1 MVVQPSQPHSMTV
14 EEWRELEQQS
24 EIKHEYIGGYIYA
37 MAGGSLAHG
46 YISTRVI
53 RHLEDGLG
61 NRSCMVYNSDVV
73 ARLSSERYTYPDA
86 TVTCDQRDR
95 PSKKLREIKA
105 PSVIVEV
112 LSDTTEAYDR
122 GEKFGYYRE
131 CPTVQEYV
139 LENTKRQLVEVYHR
153 TQEGWILHVY
163 KPGDEIELTS
173 IDVHFPLAALYELT
187 DVPEIV
193 EVPKGE
199 V

>member
-24 EIKHEYIGGYIYA
+24 EIKHEYIDGYVYA

-53 RHLEDGLG
+53 RHLEDRLG
-61 NRSCMVYNSDVV
+61 NRSCMVYNSDVA

-86 TVTCDQRDR
+86 TGTCDQRDR
-95 PSKKLREIKA
+95 PSKKLREVQT
-105 PSVIVEV
+105 PRVIVEV

-131 CPTVQEYV
+131 CPAVQEYV
-139 LENTKRQLVEVYHR
+139 LVNTKRQLVEVYR
-153 TQEGWILHVY
+153 RMQEGWILHVY
-163 KPGDEIELTS
+163 KPGDEVALTS
-173 IDVHFPLAALYELT
+173 IDVHFPLAVLYELT

>member
-14 EEWRELEQQS
+14 EEWREQEQHS
-24 EIKHEYIGGYIYA
+24 EIKHEYIDGYAYA

-61 NRSCMVYNSDVV
+61 NRSCMVYNSDV
-73 ARLSSERYTYPDA
+73 AAHLSSERYTYPDA

-139 LENTKRQLVEVYHR
+139 LVNTKRQLVEVYRR

-163 KPGDEIELTS
+163 KPGDEVALTS

-193 EVPKGE
+193 EVPKGK

>member
-1 MVVQPSQPHSMTV
+1 MTV
-14 EEWRELEQQS
+14 EEWRELEQRS
-24 EIKHEYIGGYIYA
+24 EIKHEYIDGNAYA

-61 NRSCMVYNSDVV
+61 NRSCMVYNSDVA
-73 ARLSSERYTYPDA
+73 ARLSSKRYTYPDA
-86 TVTCDQRDR
+86 TVTCDQHDR
-95 PSKKLREIKA
+95 PSKKLREVKT
-105 PSVIVEV
+105 PRVIVEV

-131 CPTVQEYV
+131 CPAVQEYV
-139 LENTKRQLVEVYHR
+139 LVSTRRQLVEVYRR

-163 KPGDEIELTS
+163 KPGDEVELTS